1 MVIRVGYLG
10 WWFLGF
16 AEVLLI
22 DMISKCLVPG
32 KGLVAK
38 VAWYFLF
45 DVAGSVLLI
54 VLECT

>member
-10 WWFLGF
+10 WWFL
-16 AEVLLI
+16 
-22 DMISKCLVPG
+22 ISECLVPG